1 MSKGYEDLNWEQRQ
15 RFHRRAA
22 SLNKLAALFG
32 LTFRYV
38 FETEVAEPFVR
49 ADQCIVPTNYQGEP

>member
-1 MSKGYEDLNWEQRQ
+1 MSKGYEDLNREQRQ

-32 LTFRYV
+32 LMFKYD
-38 FETEVAEPFVR
+38 FATEVAEPFVKV
-49 ADQCIVPTNYQGEP
+49 DQCVVPTNYQGEP